1 MVSVFSL
8 TPLSCSLTLKR
19 GKENKIRWKVN
30 KRALKWDLVFEVF
43 HRISSLYVFP
53 PRIFFLLSFSLFFS
67 IQDVFVSILCVN
79 HGAGDR
85 GERADRSEVWSYPL
99 SLEQKA
105 SSSHC
110 LCSQNC
116 RERRSLPIE
125 DSSWIWPESHTF
137 TVREKRER
145 GQKKKK
151 KIKKRKE
158 KLFEQSH
165 TGSFFLQ
172 AIRSSSWRCVLHYQ
186 ISYDSLFGLPLA
198 VWACKESVCF
208 LFLSFPSPQFPPS
221 SMCECIPFI
230 IPLSALK
237 L

>member
-1 MVSVFSL
+1 MELVTEEKGQTGLKSGVIPSVSSRRHLPATV
-8 TPLSCSLTLKR
+8 C
-19 GKENKIRWKVN
+19 
-30 KRALKWDLVFEVF
+30 A
-43 HRISSLYVFP
+43 
-53 PRIFFLLSFSLFFS
+53 PRT
-67 IQDVFVSILCVN
+67 
-79 HGAGDR
+79 AEKGD
-85 GERADRSEVWSYPL
+85 
-99 SLEQKA
+99 
-105 SSSHC
+105 HC
-110 LCSQNC
+110 LSRTPRGSDLRVTHSQYGRKE
-116 RERRSLPIE
+116 REGKK
-125 DSSWIWPESHTF
+125 
-137 TVREKRER
+137 KR
-145 GQKKKK
+145 KK